1 MKAWVA
7 LGILLLGVLAAGAC
21 LARRGAF
28 ASPEVALARFVSAS
42 PYDVAEDQL
51 MDPLILA
58 GPKVVPLL
66 AKSISNRQMVHRRYA
81 VMALGHLGDQAALP
95 ALTKIVVDV
104 TDEGYVR
111 CDALQAVGLI
121 KNAAARDL
129 VERID
134 LGDVCPREVA
144 SIRSGDKMRRKT
156 WARVACG
163 APCAW

>member
-1 MKAWVA
+1 MRAWVA
-7 LGILLLGVLAAGAC
+7 LGILLVCVLAAGVY
-21 LARRGAF
+21 LAWRGAF
-28 ASPEVALARFVSAS
+28 ATPEVALARFVTAN
-42 PYDVAEDQL
+42 PYEVAEDQL

-66 AKSISNRQMVHRRYA
+66 SKSISNRQMVHRRYA
-81 VMALGHLGDQAALP
+81 VIALGHIGDQAALP
-95 ALTKIVVDV
+95 ALAKIVIDV
-104 TDEGYVR
+104 TDEGDVR

-129 VERID
+129 VERVD
-134 LGDVCPREVA
+134 FGDACAREVA
-144 SIRSGDKMRRKT
+144 SIRSGEKARRKT